1 VRAKNDVYVSA
12 VKNFFGADFM
22 SYRLF
27 FFQEIEQFQSN
38 RRFSEIDIYFGKLIE
53 KVIGGAKNL
62 MESELYIKCLK
73 KIRKYKPNRNGK

>member
-1 VRAKNDVYVSA
+1 MRAKNDVYVSA

-53 KVIGGAKNL
+53 KVIGGAKKSGWKWTIYKMPEKN
-62 MESELYIKCLK
+62 SEILAEPK
-73 KIRKYKPNRNGK
+73 R